1 MDEND
6 NELLKCCIKSKE
18 SNGDT
23 CVVFIGKLGEK
34 RSVPFESLRPLNG
47 AEHNIAQS
55 HRRDHPYEKLTAK
68 HTSIEKYGSCNAT
81 SSSDDK
87 EKLDDLVFDYDA
99 IYEITK
105 SLDFDS
111 YINLS
116 NFKLT
121 PNNQQQEI
129 IAYPMVYTHSN
140 NMSSNNTSGNTNTGG
155 SKKNRNQNASNLN
168 NVQCDANDKQ
178 PHIKTDAEESVYG
191 KNVHDSKHESQQK
204 SQTGGYYQHQSQDQ
218 NVDAGITMSQQHM
231 SSYYHQSTAPIY
243 YCQTPEYSEANMYSS
258 EMVMPHGV
266 YAVPTHAYQVPPMQ
280 SNMYA
285 PVAGGQAS
293 HYPIHVG
300 SWPGYNPQANTQGK

>member
-1 MDEND
+1 MSEND
-6 NELLKCCIKSKE
+6 NELLKCCIKEKE
-18 SNGDT
+18 SNDDT

-34 RSVPFESLRPLNG
+34 RSVPLASLRPLNG
-47 AEHNIAQS
+47 AEHNIVQS
-55 HRRDHPYEKLTAK
+55 HRADAKLTPTN
-68 HTSIEKYGSCNAT
+68 TSIEKYGYGSCNAT
-81 SSSDDK
+81 SPSDEK

-121 PNNQQQEI
+121 PNNQQEI
-129 IAYPMVYTHSN
+129 IAYPMVYSHSN
-140 NMSSNNTSGNTNTGG
+140 NMNSNNSSGNTNTGG
-155 SKKNRNQNASNLN
+155 SKKIRNQNASNLN

-178 PHIKTDAEESVYG
+178 QHIKTDAEENVYG
-191 KNVHDSKHESQQK
+191 KNVHDSKPDLQQK
-204 SQTGGYYQHQSQDQ
+204 SQTGGYYQSQDQ
-218 NVDAGITMSQQHM
+218 NVDASIPMSQQQM
-231 SSYYHQSTAPIY
+231 SNYYHQSAAPIY
-243 YCQTPEYSEANMYSS
+243 YCPTPEYSETNMYSS

-280 SNMYA
+280 PNMYA
-285 PVAGGQAS
+285 PMAGGQTS
-293 HYPIHVG
+293 HYPVHVG